1 MLWLTVEATTT
12 NVGRAGCCACRPA
25 CRPLMLTG
33 RGHLRRAADAWSHS
47 TGLPGSALSTRGQ
60 WLRWSLPLCSPPSC
74 VWCSGVGLNP
84 GLFPARGPNSE
95 FQTSFA
101 PATEESWK
109 ILEEAHGCCTH
120 HGASFP
126 CEELERAPELHD
138 APSRWPSECEGGVRA
153 EGGGDAGPG
162 CFGTGEPSEEEE
174 RRRQGRRETE
184 RKVGKMKGACAE
196 KGRELICMFSDGQ
209 SRHLDRTRKEA

>member
-1 MLWLTVEATTT
+1 MQASVPSIDAHGTGSSPPRRLESFHGIGLARRSRLGG
-12 NVGRAGCCACRPA
+12 NGCDGVCTCAHPPRVCGSAVSVSTLA
-25 CRPLMLTG
+25 CF
-33 RGHLRRAADAWSHS
+33 
-47 TGLPGSALSTRGQ
+47 LPGPHLDYA
-60 WLRWSLPLCSPPSC
+60 
-74 VWCSGVGLNP
+74 
-84 GLFPARGPNSE
+84 E
-95 FQTSFA
+95 FETSFA
-101 PATEESWK
+101 PSNRGK
-109 ILEEAHGCCTH
+109 KQLIIEEAHGFSTH
-120 HGASFP
+120 HRASFP

-138 APSRWPSECEGGVRA
+138 APSRWPSECEGGVGA

-196 KGRELICMFSDGQ
+196 KGRELICMLSDGQ

>member
-1 MLWLTVEATTT
+1 MWF
-12 NVGRAGCCACRPA
+12 
-25 CRPLMLTG
+25 
-33 RGHLRRAADAWSHS
+33 
-47 TGLPGSALSTRGQ
+47 
-60 WLRWSLPLCSPPSC
+60 
-74 VWCSGVGLNP
+74 SGVGLTP
-84 GLFPARGPNSE
+84 GVFPAGPHLDYVFE
-95 FQTSFA
+95 TSFA
-101 PATEESWK
+101 PSNRGNCNL
-109 ILEEAHGCCTH
+109 IEEAHGFSTH

-126 CEELERAPELHD
+126 CEELERAPQLHV

-153 EGGGDAGPG
+153 EGGGDAGPPG
-162 CFGTGEPSEEEE
+162 CFGTGEPSEEAE